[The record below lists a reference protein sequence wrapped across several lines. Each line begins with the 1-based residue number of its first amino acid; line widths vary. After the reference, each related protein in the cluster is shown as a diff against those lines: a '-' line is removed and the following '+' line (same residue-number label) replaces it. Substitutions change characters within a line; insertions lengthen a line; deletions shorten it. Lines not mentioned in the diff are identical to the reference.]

1 MFATLSA
8 NSLLKH
14 SFKQSDMTQIRALEA
29 TKKSKMVEN
38 MPSQCMTLLTEH
50 LTEHYHAEG
59 GKDDPANY
67 TNFMLRLMQRPFLL
81 YDPELFSEVK
91 YFVFLICIGSFNS
104 FPQNVQT
111 EVSALASL
119 QFTNLPEAAAL
130 LYKYEGDWI
139 TRHTTSAS
147 FVGSVQ
153 VFIEAPGV
161 IYTRAR

>member
-1 MFATLSA
+1 
-8 NSLLKH
+8 
-14 SFKQSDMTQIRALEA
+14 MTQIRALEG
-29 TKKSKMVEN
+29 TKKSMMVEN
-38 MPSQCMTLLTEH
+38 LPQQCMEMLTEH
-50 LTEHYHAEG
+50 LTQHYTTEG
-59 GKDDPANY
+59 GKDDPQGY

-91 YFVFLICIGSFNS
+91 NLLCFVMKVVIIF

-111 EVSALASL
+111 EVSTLASL

-130 LYKYEGDWI
+130 LYKYNDDGSRD
-139 TRHTTSAS
+139 TTSAS

-153 VFIEAPGV
+153 VFSEAPGV

>member
-1 MFATLSA
+1 MF
-8 NSLLKH
+8 
-14 SFKQSDMTQIRALEA
+14 
-29 TKKSKMVEN
+29 
-38 MPSQCMTLLTEH
+38 
-50 LTEHYHAEG
+50 
-59 GKDDPANY
+59 
-67 TNFMLRLMQRPFLL
+67 
-81 YDPELFSEVK
+81 
-91 YFVFLICIGSFNS
+91 

-130 LYKYEGDWI
+130 LYKYEADGI